1 MYVCVCVC
9 VCVYIYIYIYI
20 YRERERERAYFDTV
34 WNKVG
39 WLRRILMSIY
49 HTQFPVNEAVFAI
62 SCGWEEWQV
71 ESKIVVFESS
81 SKNTLN

>member
-1 MYVCVCVC
+1 
-9 VCVYIYIYIYI
+9 
-20 YRERERERAYFDTV
+20 
-34 WNKVG
+34 
-39 WLRRILMSIY
+39 MSIY